1 MLWAGALPERR
12 RGGGGAGGLPVIE
25 VNQDQ
30 SQIITVSIPDDDI
43 AHGCNKLIV
52 YVQSLRPDLY
62 RTLPYTRGQ
71 GFEYV
76 VYLDNDGGNPGAST
90 EGRGV

>member
-30 SQIITVSIPDDDI
+30 SQIITVSIPDDI